1 MALAPVI
8 GSSVY
13 ADSTYTE
20 KLEFGA
26 GLEETLGHFW
36 AIEQNLD
43 DNNAVLALV
52 HATHPVAELYDAM
65 KPTLV
70 ATSPSLDAKVSN
82 ILDELGAKTDSR
94 QVTRAD
100 ADKAIA
106 DAKEVV
112 AIARSQVIG
121 DELSNDTGFKLE
133 LMKTLLETSIAEYE
147 EAITDGIIG
156 EMAEFQDGSAFV
168 WRAGVIFE
176 EVEGDLPQ
184 HEAHEI
190 EELFE
195 DVNAAYDK
203 RADPSEA
210 AVLTNGILQE
220 IDEIRAEKIEFGA
233 GLEETLGH
241 FWAIEQNLDDNNA
254 VLALVHAT
262 HPVAEL
268 YDAMKPTL
276 VATSPSLDAKVS
288 NILDELGAKTD
299 SRQVTRADADKAI
312 ADAKEV
318 VAIAR
323 SQVIGDEL
331 SNDTGFKLELMKT
344 LLETSIA
351 EYEEAITDGIIGEM
365 AEFQDGSAFVWRA
378 GVIFEEVEG
387 DLPQHEAHEI
397 EELFEDVNAAY
408 DKRADPSEVATLTGG
423 ILHEIDEILGTEES
437 EGDELQGYANNIVD
451 LLTRADAAYP
461 SDKDLALSLVT
472 KAYLD
477 NYEFLESPLVNAGE
491 EELMEDIEHEMRE
504 ELRNMIKRNYPASQ
518 VSSQIDSILAQMD
531 TAASV
536 LGVPSGEG
544 WKTTSGGV
552 LYYSSDNVTIS
563 VHS

>member
-1 MALAPVI
+1 MKLKILSLLVLMALAPVI

-100 ADKAIA
+100 ADKAIV

-121 DELSNDTGFKLE
+121 PGWSDSPNFKLE

-147 EAITDGIIG
+147 EAVADGVIG

-176 EVEGDLPQ
+176 EVEDAVPE

-195 DVNAAYDK
+195 DVNAAY
-203 RADPSEA
+203 
-210 AVLTNGILQE
+210 
-220 IDEIRAEKIEFGA
+220 
-233 GLEETLGH
+233 
-241 FWAIEQNLDDNNA
+241 NA
-254 VLALVHAT
+254 
-262 HPVAEL
+262 
-268 YDAMKPTL
+268 
-276 VATSPSLDAKVS
+276 
-288 NILDELGAKTD
+288 
-299 SRQVTRADADKAI
+299 
-312 ADAKEV
+312 
-318 VAIAR
+318 
-323 SQVIGDEL
+323 
-331 SNDTGFKLELMKT
+331 
-344 LLETSIA
+344 
-351 EYEEAITDGIIGEM
+351 
-365 AEFQDGSAFVWRA
+365 
-378 GVIFEEVEG
+378 
-387 DLPQHEAHEI
+387 
-397 EELFEDVNAAY
+397 
-408 DKRADPSEVATLTGG
+408 RADPSEVATLTGG
-423 ILHEIDEILGTEES
+423 ILHEIDEILGTDES
-437 EGDELQGYANNIVD
+437 EGDQLGGYVNTIID

-461 SDKDLALSLVT
+461 GDKDLALSLVT

-477 NYEFLESPLVNAGE
+477 NYEFLESPLANAGE

-504 ELRNMIKRNYPASQ
+504 ELRNMIKSSYPASQ
-518 VSSQIDSILAQMD
+518 VSSQIDNILAQMN

-544 WKTTSGGV
+544 WKTTPSGV
-552 LYYSSDNVTIS
+552 LYYSSDNVRIS
-563 VHS
+563 VHSGGN

>member
-1 MALAPVI
+1 VGLTIESIRITPSMKLKILSLFVLMALSPIIA
-8 GSSVY
+8 SSAY
-13 ADSTYTE
+13 AESSYVE

-82 ILDELGAKTDSR
+82 ILEELGAKTDSR

-100 ADKAIA
+100 ADQAIV

-121 DELSNDTGFKLE
+121 PGWSDSPEFKLE

-147 EAITDGIIG
+147 EAISDGVIG

-176 EVEGDLPQ
+176 EIEGDIPQ
-184 HEAHEI
+184 HEA
-190 EELFE
+190 
-195 DVNAAYDK
+195 D
-203 RADPSEA
+203 
-210 AVLTNGILQE
+210 
-220 IDEIRAEKIEFGA
+220 
-233 GLEETLGH
+233 
-241 FWAIEQNLDDNNA
+241 
-254 VLALVHAT
+254 
-262 HPVAEL
+262 
-268 YDAMKPTL
+268 
-276 VATSPSLDAKVS
+276 
-288 NILDELGAKTD
+288 
-299 SRQVTRADADKAI
+299 
-312 ADAKEV
+312 
-318 VAIAR
+318 
-323 SQVIGDEL
+323 
-331 SNDTGFKLELMKT
+331 
-344 LLETSIA
+344 
-351 EYEEAITDGIIGEM
+351 
-365 AEFQDGSAFVWRA
+365 
-378 GVIFEEVEG
+378 
-387 DLPQHEAHEI
+387 EI

-408 DKRADPSEVATLTGG
+408 DKRADPSEVSTLTGG

-437 EGDELQGYANNIVD
+437 EGDQLQGYVNNIVD

-461 SDKDLALSLVT
+461 GDKDLALSLVT

-477 NYEFLESPLVNAGE
+477 NYEFLEAPLVNAGE
-491 EELMEDIEHEMRE
+491 GELMEDIEHEMRE
-504 ELRNMIKRNYPASQ
+504 ELRNMIKRNYSASE
-518 VSSQIDSILAQMD
+518 VSLQIDNILAQMD

-552 LYYSSDNVTIS
+552 LYYSSDNVSVS

>member
-147 EAITDGIIG
+147 EAVADGVIG

-176 EVEGDLPQ
+176 EVEDAVPE

-195 DVNAAYDK
+195 DVNAAYNA
-203 RADPSEA
+203 RADPSEVA
-210 AVLTNGILQE
+210 TLTGGILHE

-288 NILDELGAKTD
+288 NILEELGAKTD
-299 SRQVTRADADKAI
+299 SRQVTRADADQAI
-312 ADAKEV
+312 VDAKEV

-351 EYEEAITDGIIGEM
+351 EYEEAISDGVIGEM

-378 GVIFEEVEG
+378 GVIFEEIEG
-387 DLPQHEAHEI
+387 DIPQHEADEI

-408 DKRADPSEVATLTGG
+408 DKRADPSEVSTLTGG

-437 EGDELQGYANNIVD
+437 EGDQLQGYVNNIVD

-461 SDKDLALSLVT
+461 GDKDLALSLVT

-477 NYEFLESPLVNAGE
+477 NYEFLEAPLVNAGE
-491 EELMEDIEHEMRE
+491 GELMEDIEHEMRE
-504 ELRNMIKRNYPASQ
+504 ELRNMIKRNYSASE
-518 VSSQIDSILAQMD
+518 VSLQIDNILAQMD

-552 LYYSSDNVTIS
+552 LYYSSDNVSVS